1 MPQIISSR
9 RRPAAT
15 VGLLLLLASFTLAA
29 CGGSSSGSSSTAAA
43 GASTSTAGGAS
54 GAGGSRFAAL
64 RECLQKDG
72 ITLPE
77 RTPGQRPHGAGGL
90 LGGAGAGPLLPK
102 GVTRAQFEA
111 ALKKCGGFSGGR
123 FGGGATGRRL
133 DSPAFKAA
141 LAKFATC
148 MRANGVNVPS
158 PNTTGKGPVFN
169 TNGLNPNSAKFKA
182 AQTRCAST
190 LRGAFPTL
198 PGSASGGTAGAGPS
212 TAG

>member
-1 MPQIISSR
+1 MPQLIRPR
-9 RRPAAT
+9 RRSAAPA
-15 VGLLLLLASFTLAA
+15 GLLLLLACLTLAA

-72 ITLPE
+72 ITLPK
-77 RTPGQRPHGAGGL
+77 RTPGQRPGGAGGL
-90 LGGAGAGPLLPK
+90 LGGAAGALQLPK
-102 GVTRAQFEA
+102 GVTRTQFEA
-111 ALKKCGGFSGGR
+111 AMKKCGGLARGR
-123 FGGGATGRRL
+123 FGGGGAGRRF
-133 DSPAFKAA
+133 DSPSFKAA

-169 TNGLNPNSAKFKA
+169 TNGLNPTGAKFKA
-182 AQTRCAST
+182 AQMQCVGI
-190 LRGAFPTL
+190 LRAGVS
-198 PGSASGGTAGAGPS
+198 PGGGAGGPV
-212 TAG
+212 G